1 MLMVQYSLIC
11 LECDKILFVL
21 NMIKGYATTYINKD
35 GLVCLYFFPGIDSK
49 YNRPILNL
57 EIDQSKND
65 YKFVKY
71 TDKAIEYVFLNPNI
85 KFIEYKIINLFTKE
99 VKNIREE
106 ISNGKI

>member
-1 MLMVQYSLIC
+1 
-11 LECDKILFVL
+11 
-21 NMIKGYATTYINKD
+21 MIKGYATTYINKD

-99 VKNIREE
+99 VKNIQEE
-106 ISNGKI
+106 INNGKI

>member
-1 MLMVQYSLIC
+1 MLMVQYNLIC
-11 LECDKILFVL
+11 LECDKIYSILK
-21 NMIKGYATTYINKD
+21 MIKGYATTYINKD

-106 ISNGKI
+106 INNGKI

>member
-11 LECDKILFVL
+11 LECNKIYIHIK
-21 NMIKGYATTYINKD
+21 MIKGYATTYINKD

-106 ISNGKI
+106 INNGKI

>member
-11 LECDKILFVL
+11 LECDKIYIRIK
-21 NMIKGYATTYINKD
+21 MIKGYATTYINKD

-106 ISNGKI
+106 INNAKI